1 METGILATPRLLLIP
16 ATPATLGLAADHDLD
31 ALGHTLHAH
40 VPTDWPPRL
49 DDD

>member
-16 ATPATLGLAADHDLD
+16 ATTGTLALAGDHDLD
-31 ALGHTLHAH
+31 ALSRSLKAH
-40 VPTDWPPRL
+40 VPSDWPPRL